1 MPSTPRRSRCGLLL
15 VLLLLLLL
23 LVLEQVWPTKQDDF
37 FPYASD
43 PHAYWTGYFSSR
55 PTSKF
60 MIRQTEWMSSL
71 LSKIAAS
78 KVVNTD
84 TEEKLDSLR
93 RTVGVVQH
101 HDAATGTERQAVA
114 DDYRWIELFKY
125 WSTFLLIW
133 MSIVFS
139 FG

>member
-78 KVVNTD
+78 KVVNMD

-125 WSTFLLIW
+125 LSTFQ
-133 MSIVFS
+133 

>member
-1 MPSTPRRSRCGLLL
+1 
-15 VLLLLLLL
+15 
-23 LVLEQVWPTKQDDF
+23 
-37 FPYASD
+37 
-43 PHAYWTGYFSSR
+43 
-55 PTSKF
+55 

-78 KVVNTD
+78 KVVNLD

-125 WSTFLLIW
+125 LSTFLFGCHL
-133 MSIVFS
+133 SIIGQNFDLDAYSLRMNRAVEAGGSSLNLTASFQPPFREFS
-139 FG
+139 KASFVISNNMIVMFINRGATTPQI